1 MHAVHTVLIF
11 IKPIFSFVVSGQQW
25 VNLRSGLKGGAAFL
39 LLMFLFFG
47 TGHAAS
53 DGVFRINYG
62 VIFNRIGSFHTV
74 YDHWMHTFHI
84 NLPKEMPLPPHRQFC
99 ALDQARSDPQVAT
112 SLDNVCVQFKTAA
125 ATLFHIRE
133 QAIGNLNKLRLAYCQ
148 LLSSSL
154 FSGVITL
161 DL

>member
-1 MHAVHTVLIF
+1 M
-11 IKPIFSFVVSGQQW
+11 
-25 VNLRSGLKGGAAFL
+25 
-39 LLMFLFFG
+39 
-47 TGHAAS
+47 
-53 DGVFRINYG
+53 
-62 VIFNRIGSFHTV
+62 
-74 YDHWMHTFHI
+74 
-84 NLPKEMPLPPHRQFC
+84 PKEMPLPPHRQFC